1 LRLHTF
7 TVFCMLTYLLPTLF
21 SALLLVTQVEPRSQP
36 TIVDA
41 ATGAAIPYASLG
53 VKNRAIGTVADGNG
67 RFSAEPLHAAAVSDT
82 VVVSC
87 IGFQSRK
94 VTLSEL
100 NTLTEVKL
108 LPQPQALNE
117 VLVNSKGWKRHHL
130 GRDGSW
136 GITFYNF
143 HLASDKTSASKLGRE
158 VGTIL
163 HIKPGSIVEDANF
176 YMGRNHFT
184 GVKFRLNVRALD
196 ANDHPAEALL
206 TRDVVFDVADDASG
220 WQRINLKPY
229 DVNVGAHSRVAVTL
243 EWVAGTQTN
252 SEEWASLLVPAAMSA
267 THRMVFRDKSE
278 DQWKVQPINL
288 SLYVTALS
296 PG

>member
-1 LRLHTF
+1 
-7 TVFCMLTYLLPTLF
+7 MLNHLLPILF
-21 SALLLVTQVEPRSQP
+21 PALLLFGQAQPNTRP

-53 VKNRAIGTVADGNG
+53 VQNQAIGTVADGNG
-67 RFSAEPLHAAAVSDT
+67 RFSAEPLHAAAASDT

-100 NTLTEVKL
+100 KSLMEIKL

-117 VLVNSKGWKRHHL
+117 VVVSSKGWTRHRI

-143 HLASDKTSASKLGRE
+143 HLATDKTPASKLGRE

-163 HIKPGSIVEDANF
+163 HIKPGSVVEDAHF

-196 ANDHPAEALL
+196 ADDHPAEALL
-206 TRDVVFDVADDASG
+206 TRDVVLGIADDASG
-220 WQRINLKPY
+220 WQHIDLKPY
-229 DVNVGAHSRVAVTL
+229 EVNVGPHNRVAVTL
-243 EWVAGTQTN
+243 EWVAGSQTN
-252 SEEWASLLVPAAMSA
+252 SEEWASLLVPAALSA

-278 DQWKVQPINL
+278 DQWKVQPVNL

-296 PG
+296 PN